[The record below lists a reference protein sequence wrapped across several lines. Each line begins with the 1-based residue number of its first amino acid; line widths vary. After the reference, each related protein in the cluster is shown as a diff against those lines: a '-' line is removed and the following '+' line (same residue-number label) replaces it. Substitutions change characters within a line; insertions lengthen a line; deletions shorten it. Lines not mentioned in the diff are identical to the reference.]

1 MGDLVVAL
9 PKLPP
14 RRQDM
19 VVRACLS
26 LSEGVEVYV
35 DVSTLLPALPTPKSF
50 TVPTTSDDM
59 RIPAAAGD
67 G

>member
-9 PKLPP
+9 PKVPP
-14 RRQDM
+14 WRQDM

-35 DVSTLLPALPTPKSF
+35 DVSTLLPALPTPKSLCCYSSLHSAHD
-50 TVPTTSDDM
+50 V
-59 RIPAAAGD
+59 
-67 G
+67 